1 MIGSEVSMS
10 KLKSRKL
17 WAAIFGSLAPIV
29 GSALTDEISVEKSIT
44 LSAGVIISYLFG
56 QGIADHGKAG

>member
-1 MIGSEVSMS
+1 MIGPEVSMS

-17 WAAIFGSLAPIV
+17 FAAIFGSLAPIV
-29 GSALTDEISVEKSIT
+29 GSALTEEISAEKAVT
-44 LSAGVIISYLFG
+44 LSVGVIISYLFG

>member
-1 MIGSEVSMS
+1 MS

-17 WAAIFGSLAPIV
+17 WAAIFGSIAPIV
-29 GSALTDEISVEKSIT
+29 GSALTDEISAEKAIT
-44 LSAGVIISYLFG
+44 LSAGVIVSFLFG

>member
-10 KLKSRKL
+10 KLRSRKL
-17 WAAIFGSLAPIV
+17 WAAIFGSIAPIV
-29 GSALTDEISVEKSIT
+29 GSVLTDEISAEKAIT
-44 LSAGVIISYLFG
+44 LSAGVIVSFLFG